1 MHSLTRTNK
10 CETCCADYEQ
20 KKALPEAV
28 TKMREEG
35 ATFEGVLASLAHLR
49 LPMGLNDFGVYE
61 LKEEYYASVDPYFWH
76 YSCASREKV
85 EAILSERRNAA
96 SSNIWEFGDA
106 FKLPQVLP
114 ISLLCLCAQ
123 IDVYPNDH
131 IMKPMERIICC
142 PSFLRLVIMG
152 LRRVIAFELSQFE
165 RITMSLLQLVA
176 IACRLSSDRY
186 NFFEASDKPIVTK
199 EKSGESLDL
208 LNLLLFLLSKG
219 DEAKYRVFV
228 PILKSIVREFELA
241 ASSKAHQKI
250 ASWRASVSQAAS
262 SANSFETEV
271 ARQKKATA
279 ARQQKLKMQFR
290 KQQKLFL
297 ENSLDDGD
305 NAAARTESASPD
317 FQEEISEFKTGTCI
331 ICSGMCMRLLAD
343 NAIQRNAIH
352 ILRSMVFLP
361 IFSRAMYVNTRI
373 PHTHT
378 RVFPKPI
385 LCGS

>member
-61 LKEEYYASVDPYFWH
+61 LKEEYYATVDPYFWH

-131 IMKPMERIICC
+131 IMKSMERIICC